1 METTPK
7 NGDESESAVPKPNE
21 TARSRKSRP
30 PVEID
35 LPAESVSEVKPD
47 PAPASAAEMPAGEA
61 PASGA
66 TAPEPGT
73 TSGATAPEPA
83 TASGEMGP
91 AQPAASAPRPALG
104 LPVLVAL
111 VAGVA
116 ASLGVQALLGRPD
129 SRLAGTIEQRLSQ
142 LEQTRPAPV
151 LPPDLAERLARAEKS
166 LAEAGPREQ
175 ALQAEIA
182 RLSASLTSLSE
193 RPATP
198 AGGAGTVDTAAFD
211 RLRQATEGQVARIAA
226 LGDQLTALSKAVAGA
241 GGELA
246 RASATV
252 VTSQMLAE
260 NFQRGEA
267 LGGPIEAL
275 RALGVAN
282 EQMAPLAPFAQNPAP
297 SLASLGTELRELA
310 KASAEASA
318 GPEADLVTR
327 LRQGLSSLVEVRRT
341 GEITG
346 TDDAAHLARAE
357 QAVARGDLA
366 TAITLVGRLSSP
378 RAERFAAWK
387 ARTEARAKAEA
398 AIRQIRQDGLAALA
412 RAAGTA
418 RP

>member
-7 NGDESESAVPKPNE
+7 NGDNGDSTVPKPNE

-47 PAPASAAEMPAGEA
+47 AAPASAADAPADAPAGEP

-66 TAPEPGT
+66 TT
-73 TSGATAPEPA
+73 PEPA
-83 TASGEMGP
+83 TASGDTGP

-111 VAGVA
+111 VAGAA

-182 RLSASLTSLSE
+182 RLSASLQSLSE

-198 AGGAGTVDTAAFD
+198 AGGAGTVDTAAVD
-211 RLRQATEGQVARIAA
+211 RLRQTTEGQAARITA
-226 LGDQLTALSKAVAGA
+226 LSDQLTALSKAVAGA
-241 GGELA
+241 GDALA
-246 RASATV
+246 RAAATV
-252 VTSQMLAE
+252 VASQMLAE
-260 NFQRGEA
+260 SFQRGEA
-267 LGGPIEAL
+267 LAGPLESL

-282 EQMAPLAPFAQNPAP
+282 EQLAPLAPFAQNPAP

-310 KASAEASA
+310 KASAEAAA
-318 GPEADLVTR
+318 GPQADLLTR
-327 LRQGLSSLVEVRRT
+327 MQQGLSSLVEVRRT

-366 TAITLVGRLSSP
+366 TAITLVGRLSNP

-412 RAAGTA
+412 RAAGTV